1 MQTDHEGTDDIHT
14 LVLGDRITGTP
25 AYE

>member
-1 MQTDHEGTDDIHT
+1 MPTDHEGTDDIHT
-14 LVLGDRITGTP
+14 LVLGDRITGAP